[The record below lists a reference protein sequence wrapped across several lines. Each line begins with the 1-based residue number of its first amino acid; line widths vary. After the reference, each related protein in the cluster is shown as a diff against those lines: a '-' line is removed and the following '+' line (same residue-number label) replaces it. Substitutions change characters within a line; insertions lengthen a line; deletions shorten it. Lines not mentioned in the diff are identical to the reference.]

1 VNLSPSVISAS
12 RFTPAAVIRACVKW
26 ITVVG
31 EKILGEE
38 NLGLSWITVVPTCRV
53 VSEILPAVL
62 AVIAVKGT

>member
-1 VNLSPSVISAS
+1 
-12 RFTPAAVIRACVKW
+12 
-26 ITVVG
+26 VG